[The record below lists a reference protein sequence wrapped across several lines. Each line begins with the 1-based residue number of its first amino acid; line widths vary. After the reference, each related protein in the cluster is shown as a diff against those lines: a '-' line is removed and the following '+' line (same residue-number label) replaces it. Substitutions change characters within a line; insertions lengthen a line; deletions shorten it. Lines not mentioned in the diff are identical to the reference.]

1 MAERRSSAGV
11 IHDIGYRHYD
21 GPREGTRAIAL
32 HLFVT
37 GLRHTYGL
45 GRSGRSKVLPWLL
58 ALFTLIPAVVMVA
71 MTALLSFDEPLSG
84 YAQYTNQVQV
94 LVSVFAAA
102 QAPVLFSRD
111 LRSRSIVLHLA
122 RPLSSTAFALVRWA
136 SLTVAVAI
144 FVLTPTTLLYAGALL
159 AGVDVG
165 QQTREWL
172 TSIPLALLLSCLLAA
187 VTGVVSSVALRR
199 GFAVVGSVVALL
211 VIGTIVTSVQYVT
224 QESANP
230 RVGELA
236 GLFSPWSLVNGLA
249 DVADTGL
256 SVATPPEGPAMV
268 TLYLLVALAVVGC
281 SLAFLV
287 HRFATAGRR

>member
-1 MAERRSSAGV
+1 MADRRSSGGV

-21 GPREGTRAIAL
+21 GPRADTRAIAL
-32 HLFVT
+32 HLFTT
-37 GLRHTYGL
+37 GLRHAYGL
-45 GRSGRSKVLPWLL
+45 GRSGRSKVLPTLL
-58 ALFTLIPAVVMVA
+58 GLFTLAPAVVMVA
-71 MTALLSFDEPLSG
+71 MTALLSFDEPMTG
-84 YAQYTNQVQV
+84 YTQYTNNVQV

-111 LRSRSIVLHLA
+111 LRTRSIVLHLA
-122 RPLSSTAFALVRWA
+122 RPLSSAAFALVRWA
-136 SLTVAVAI
+136 SLAAAIALFVVVPTVV
-144 FVLTPTTLLYAGALL
+144 LYAGALL
-159 AGVDVG
+159 AGADVG
-165 QQTREWL
+165 EQTREWL
-172 TSIPLALLLSCLLAA
+172 TSLPLALLLSCLLAA

-211 VIGTIVTSVQYVT
+211 VVGTVVTSVQYIT
-224 QESANP
+224 EESGNP
-230 RVGELA
+230 RAGELA

-268 TLYLLVALAVVGC
+268 TLYLVVALAVVAA

-287 HRFATAGRR
+287 LRFATAGRR